1 MLSWESLRKQMN
13 KAKFL
18 EWAKNEILDIMSNP
32 ARNMYNVDSVAYDS
46 VQADKNREAIYSLI
60 WVIEELEKQ

>member
-1 MLSWESLRKQMN
+1 MN
-13 KAKFL
+13 KEKFL